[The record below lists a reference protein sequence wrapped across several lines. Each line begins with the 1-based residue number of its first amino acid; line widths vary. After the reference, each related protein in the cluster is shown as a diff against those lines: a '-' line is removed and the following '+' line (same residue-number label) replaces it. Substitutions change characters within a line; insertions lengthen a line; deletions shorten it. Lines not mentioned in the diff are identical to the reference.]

1 MNEKD
6 KKYNPSDKF
15 NWGSGDFAVVL
26 EPHETKGLSDRE
38 IVQLM
43 DERERALKKSETDNE
58 E

>member
-26 EPHETKGLSDRE
+26 EPHETKGLSDR
-38 IVQLM
+38 
-43 DERERALKKSETDNE
+43 DATHGRKREGSEEVRD
-58 E
+58 